1 MSYYG
6 INELMEK
13 TLYLIN
19 LFDIYGEL
27 LTDKQKEYFIE
38 YYFNNY
44 TLGEIS
50 ENNNVTRNAVHKSL
64 KETEEKLLLYEKTLK
79 IYEKTKKIKELI
91 KNTELKDKIEEI
103 L

>member
-1 MSYYG
+1 MPYHG

-38 YYFNNY
+38 YYFNNF
-44 TLGEIS
+44 
-50 ENNNVTRNAVHKSL
+50 
-64 KETEEKLLLYEKTLK
+64 
-79 IYEKTKKIKELI
+79 
-91 KNTELKDKIEEI
+91 
-103 L
+103 